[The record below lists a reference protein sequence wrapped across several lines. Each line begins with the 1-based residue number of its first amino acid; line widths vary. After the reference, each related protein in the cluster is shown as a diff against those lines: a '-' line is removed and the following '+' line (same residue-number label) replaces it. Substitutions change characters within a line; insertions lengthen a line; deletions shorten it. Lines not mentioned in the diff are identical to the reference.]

1 MYGEVTQKNLH
12 LFIPGKIAG
21 VAMMMAKETGRPA
34 LEMLRRFY
42 ATKTCKLLER
52 EATKYWHYSPAQL
65 YDMMKTSADAEP
77 ELVTG

>member
-1 MYGEVTQKNLH
+1 MYGEVTQQNLH

-21 VAMMMAKETGRPA
+21 VAMLMAKETGRPA

-52 EATKYWHYSPAQL
+52 EATKYWHYSSAQL
-65 YDMMKTSADAEP
+65 YDVMKTSAHVGPVA
-77 ELVTG
+77 G